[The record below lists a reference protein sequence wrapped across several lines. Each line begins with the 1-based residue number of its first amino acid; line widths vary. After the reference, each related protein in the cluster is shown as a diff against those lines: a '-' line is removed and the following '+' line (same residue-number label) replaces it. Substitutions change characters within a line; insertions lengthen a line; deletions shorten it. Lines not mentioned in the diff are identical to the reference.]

1 LKDYFSRFGAVEQI
15 QLGKNRK
22 TQQKIGFAFVDFK
35 DDKAVQ
41 KVLNN
46 RHFLHGRDVSLG

>member
-1 LKDYFSRFGAVEQI
+1 M
-15 QLGKNRK
+15 GKNRK

-46 RHFLHGRDVSLG
+46 RHFLHGRDVGFG